1 MHPAPRSTTLGTLGN
16 LLWLVFAGGI
26 PLCLTY
32 LLASAVLAVTIV
44 GFPFA
49 VAAWRLGLY
58 ALLPFDRQV
67 VARRDGLGS
76 GLLGLV
82 FNLLWLVLFGWAI
95 ALAHL
100 VCAVGCAV
108 TVVGIPFALAHW
120 RLAGLALWPFGREV
134 L

>member
-1 MHPAPRSTTLGTLGN
+1 MNSGARMTTMGTLGN

-32 LLASAVLAVTIV
+32 LLAGAVLAVTIV

-67 VARRDGLGS
+67 VTRRDGLGS
-76 GLLGLV
+76 GLLGLL

-95 ALAHL
+95 ALAHA
-100 VCAVGCAV
+100 VCALGCAV
-108 TVVGIPFALAHW
+108 TIIGIPFAIAHL
-120 RLAGLALWPFGREV
+120 RLAALALWPFGREV
-134 L
+134 V

>member
-1 MHPAPRSTTLGTLGN
+1 MHLAPRSTTLGTLGN

-82 FNLLWLVLFGWAI
+82 FNPLVARCCSGGPSRWRTSCAPWA
-95 ALAHL
+95 A
-100 VCAVGCAV
+100 
-108 TVVGIPFALAHW
+108 
-120 RLAGLALWPFGREV
+120 R
-134 L
+134 